1 MGKHVGKAVVQPMAA
16 VYSEYEQYNVIMKLG
31 RSPLPCIDYGDMMY
45 RCANP
50 SSGRS
55 IDRVF
60 DRASARLQWGAFI
73 IAFASYVR
81 SCIKNIHAKLSYLS

>member
-1 MGKHVGKAVVQPMAA
+1 MEKHVGEAVVQPMAA

-60 DRASARLQWGAFI
+60 DRASARLQWGTLI
-73 IAFASYVR
+73 IAFTSYVR
-81 SCIKNIHAKLSYLS
+81 SCINNIHATLSSLR